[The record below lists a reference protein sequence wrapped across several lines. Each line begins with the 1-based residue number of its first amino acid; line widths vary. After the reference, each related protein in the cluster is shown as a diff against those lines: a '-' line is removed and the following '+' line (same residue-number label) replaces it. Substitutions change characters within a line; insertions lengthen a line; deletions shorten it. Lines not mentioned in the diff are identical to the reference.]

1 MKSDLSMKLLI
12 VSADPRMTLGYSK
25 VIQRVANYLASKDVE
40 VVMYTINY
48 NKEKELP
55 NVFIDP
61 RIKLSPVEDPT
72 SFGYDAFRSK
82 VDEENPTYVLIYA
95 CCNVTYRYIEILSP
109 DTNVIVYIDICQ
121 KWADTVKFQNLK
133 DRVYHWFTFLECWR
147 QHLVNDQKIDAAKV
161 SVLEHGINFDELKE
175 LPIEACKKSFGFEDF
190 TVVNMNRNSLRKEWH
205 TTIAGFVEFL
215 SRHEYDPSIKLYISC
230 GVTDVDRRCDIEQCV
245 YIEFMKRGLDYMKY
259 TKSFILNTKP
269 QRLSK
274 EDINMIYCGSDV
286 GINTCLSEGFGL
298 SSVEHAYFNKPQ
310 ILTDIP
316 TFRDT
321 LGEFPIYVKPAV
333 ITTYMGTNDL
343 NGERAFLNHVDV
355 ADALDYCYRERPTP
369 QTREKVFK
377 RFSWVNIH
385 KQIDRMISILNNGSL

>member
-1 MKSDLSMKLLI
+1 
-12 VSADPRMTLGYSK
+12 
-25 VIQRVANYLASKDVE
+25 
-40 VVMYTINY
+40 
-48 NKEKELP
+48 
-55 NVFIDP
+55 
-61 RIKLSPVEDPT
+61 
-72 SFGYDAFRSK
+72 
-82 VDEENPTYVLIYA
+82 
-95 CCNVTYRYIEILSP
+95 
-109 DTNVIVYIDICQ
+109 
-121 KWADTVKFQNLK
+121 LK

-377 RFSWVNIH
+377 RFNWVNIH

>member
-1 MKSDLSMKLLI
+1 
-12 VSADPRMTLGYSK
+12 
-25 VIQRVANYLASKDVE
+25 
-40 VVMYTINY
+40 MYTINY

-61 RIKLSPVEDPT
+61 RIKLSPIGDPN
-72 SFGYDAFRSK
+72 SFGCDTFRSK
-82 VDEENPTYVLIYA
+82 VDDEHRSYFIYA
-95 CCNVTYRYIEILSP
+95 NIGIVYNYIKTLDPTHKVS
-109 DTNVIVYIDICQ
+109 VYIDLCQ
-121 KWADTVKFQNLK
+121 RWSDILMFNELK

-259 TKSFILNTKP
+259 TKSFI
-269 QRLSK
+269 
-274 EDINMIYCGSDV
+274 
-286 GINTCLSEGFGL
+286 
-298 SSVEHAYFNKPQ
+298 
-310 ILTDIP
+310 
-316 TFRDT
+316 
-321 LGEFPIYVKPAV
+321 
-333 ITTYMGTNDL
+333 
-343 NGERAFLNHVDV
+343 
-355 ADALDYCYRERPTP
+355 
-369 QTREKVFK
+369 
-377 RFSWVNIH
+377 
-385 KQIDRMISILNNGSL
+385 